1 MQKKSLD
8 KLSKHSLNE
17 FAYKLIKEDI
27 ISCELLPGM
36 VISEGLLIDRYK
48 LSKSPTRSALI
59 RLKQDGLITSRG
71 QHGSVVCRIM
81 ISDVQEIFQLRLLI
95 DVTVARLAAGKVNAT
110 KLRALNKDIHSINK
124 TNKKSKMTDYLRANR
139 KFHKY
144 VAESSGNLRLAV
156 LAISLMEQHE
166 RIIHLGFAKQ
176 NRRHEFIHSHDE
188 FVEALINDDSEFAA
202 RLVENS
208 LIKGQEKVMRA
219 LIMGS
224 TDQISEV
231 GKNLSLE

>member
-27 ISCELLPGM
+27 ISCELLPGI
-36 VISEGLLIDRYK
+36 VISEGLLIERYG

-71 QHGSVVCRIM
+71 QQGSVVSKIM

-144 VAESSGNLRLAV
+144 VAETSGNLRLAV

-176 NRRHEFIHSHDE
+176 NR
-188 FVEALINDDSEFAA
+188 
-202 RLVENS
+202 
-208 LIKGQEKVMRA
+208 
-219 LIMGS
+219 
-224 TDQISEV
+224 
-231 GKNLSLE
+231 

>member
-1 MQKKSLD
+1 
-8 KLSKHSLNE
+8 
-17 FAYKLIKEDI
+17 
-27 ISCELLPGM
+27 
-36 VISEGLLIDRYK
+36 
-48 LSKSPTRSALI
+48 
-59 RLKQDGLITSRG
+59 
-71 QHGSVVCRIM
+71 
-81 ISDVQEIFQLRLLI
+81 
-95 DVTVARLAAGKVNAT
+95 
-110 KLRALNKDIHSINK
+110 
-124 TNKKSKMTDYLRANR
+124 MTDYLRANR

-188 FVEALINDDSEFAA
+188 FVEALINDDRELAA